1 MGMHVYKALEK
12 RDREYYEL
20 SDVYRRLMVQNA
32 ILQQENDQLHNHI
45 HYWETTAEGL
55 QKIVDNR
62 TKREQKMV
70 K

>member
-1 MGMHVYKALEK
+1 MHVYKALEK
-12 RDREYYEL
+12 RDREYREL
-20 SDVYRRLMVQNA
+20 FDVYRRLMVQNA

-45 HYWETTAEGL
+45 RYWETTAKGL
-55 QKIVDNR
+55 QKVVDNR